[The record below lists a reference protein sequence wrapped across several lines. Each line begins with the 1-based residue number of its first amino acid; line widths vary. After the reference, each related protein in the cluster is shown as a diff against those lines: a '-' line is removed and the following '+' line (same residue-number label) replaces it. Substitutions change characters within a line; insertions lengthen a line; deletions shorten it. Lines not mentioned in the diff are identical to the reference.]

1 MLSGALVGYVAV
13 IVDFKLLAFHLSGTV
28 DSVTLQERGHLMM

>member
-1 MLSGALVGYVAV
+1 MGYAV
-13 IVDFKLLAFHLSGTV
+13 VVVDFKLLALHLPDSV